1 VAQFFIS
8 LAGAIGLVVTA
19 IVYLLRWRWAV
30 VVSAAA
36 STALGCA
43 WLAFLATS

>member
-1 VAQFFIS
+1 
-8 LAGAIGLVVTA
+8 VTA
-19 IVYLLRWRWAV
+19 SLYLLCWRPARI
-30 VVSAAA
+30 VSAAA